1 MTVMENKMIAEIDQ
15 EIITS
20 GINIL
25 LKDAFNKLQ
34 DERDPWSKKNPFS
47 KYLGKVMNEKEE
59 EIKKI
64 LGDYVME
71 VIESD
76 DFRLAVKSEYAK
88 MLAKAMLNQM
98 QNR

>member
-1 MTVMENKMIAEIDQ
+1 MENKIIAEIDQ
-15 EIITS
+15 VIINN

-25 LKDAFNKLQ
+25 LKNAFEKIQ
-34 DERDPWSKKNPFS
+34 DDRGSWSENNPFS
-47 KYLGKVMNEKEE
+47 KYLRKVMDEKED

-76 DFRLAVKSEYAK
+76 DFRLAVKSEYTR

-98 QNR
+98 QIKN